1 MDANEITCPLE
12 WWEKHEVMF
21 PIVGFLAWN
30 FFKIIGSQIEIERIF
45 FLVGIL
51 ISLKNGI
58 HS

>member
-12 WWEKHEVMF
+12 WWERQEVMF

-30 FFKIIGSQIEIERIF
+30 FFKIIGSQIEIERIL

-51 ISLKNGI
+51 TSLKNGI
-58 HS
+58 YS